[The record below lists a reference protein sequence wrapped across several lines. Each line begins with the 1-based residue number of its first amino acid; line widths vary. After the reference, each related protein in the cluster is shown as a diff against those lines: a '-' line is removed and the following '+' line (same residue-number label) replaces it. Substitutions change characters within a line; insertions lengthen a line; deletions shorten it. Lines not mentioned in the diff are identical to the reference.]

1 FVSRIYFCFLGRRPP
16 CSPLFPYTTLFRS
29 YNEKAGTVDIDIYA
43 NRQPDDFMHSI
54 EQVTEGS
61 LPGESTFGM
70 PAMGSLSPSVMAK
83 TMGIE
88 VANTV
93 RLFELYFGP
102 YPYKHLAVTNIPYSY
117 GQGWPGLLYL
127 SALSF
132 LDSTQRHNLGIR
144 DNIRLTDFFRAHE
157 SSHQWWGHRV
167 GWKSYHDQW
176 LSEGFADFSGILYVQ
191 YGKNMKEALARWR
204 KEKELLHNKDLH
216 GHVIESLGPIWMGG
230 RITSSATG
238 PGSYQDLNTRRAPM
252 CCTCFICS
260 LWIRATPI
268 PSISS
273 RT

>member
-1 FVSRIYFCFLGRRPP
+1 
-16 CSPLFPYTTLFRS
+16 
-29 YNEKAGTVDIDIYA
+29 
-43 NRQPDDFMHSI
+43 
-54 EQVTEGS
+54 
-61 LPGESTFGM
+61 
-70 PAMGSLSPSVMAK
+70 MAK
-83 TMGIE
+83 TMGQE
-88 VANTV
+88 MANTI
-93 RLFELYFGP
+93 RLFSLYFGP
-102 YPYKHLAVTNIPYSY
+102 YPYKHLAVTSLPISYSY
-117 GQGWPGLLYL
+117 GQGWPGLIYL
-127 SALSF
+127 WSGSF
-132 LDSTQRHNLGIR
+132 LDATQRHEIGLPDGVQ
-144 DNIRLTDFFRAHE
+144 LTDFFRAHE

-191 YGKNMKEALARWR
+191 YGQNMKEALARWR